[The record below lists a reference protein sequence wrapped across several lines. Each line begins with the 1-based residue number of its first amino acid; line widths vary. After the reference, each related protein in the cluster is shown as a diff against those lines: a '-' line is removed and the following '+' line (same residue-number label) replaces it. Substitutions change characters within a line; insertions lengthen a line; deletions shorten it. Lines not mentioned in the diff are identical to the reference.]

1 MNSQLRRVLRALAR
15 RGLHV
20 EREGTTVRVRLHH
33 PDSLS
38 ADVLLP
44 EDHPLDGKALHQLAR
59 FAATMHPEGGQ
70 VIRACATPD
79 FHAGSHVPVGCVL
92 ATSPDIVVPQAIGT
106 DINCGMRLH
115 VVDLDI
121 DTLLARR
128 EEWLE
133 PLRSDLLLGT
143 RDLPMSTRDVRA
155 IFRSGALGWLESTRR
170 RPLGMLARTDL
181 SQLESELERSFE
193 LGSFDGDERYAPGD
207 MLDDARDVIRDCFM
221 GTIGGGNHFVEIQV
235 VESILDRRWAYAWG
249 VKLGQVTAM
258 VHSGSRRVG
267 VVIGGSWMQAARD
280 RWPRDKPYP
289 DNGIFALHG
298 DDADT
303 YMRALHT
310 AANYASVNRLL
321 LAELVRHR
329 LRACFGGALE
339 MPLVFDVPHNIVLRE
354 HGVLVHRKGATPAHV
369 GQPVLIPGSMGHP
382 SYLLA
387 GLGNP
392 KWLHSASHGAGRRLS
407 RGAMRRVPKD
417 ELGLSSVECITL
429 HEERLVQEAPGAYK
443 DIDAIVRVQTDAGLA
458 TPVAR
463 MRPVLTFKA

>member
-20 EREGTTVRVRLHH
+20 EREGTVRVRLHH
-33 PDSLS
+33 PESLS

-44 EDHPLDGKALHQLAR
+44 EDHPLDGKALQQLAR
-59 FAATMHPEGGQ
+59 FAATTYPEGGQ

-79 FHAGSHVPVGCVL
+79 VHAGSHVPVGCVL

-155 IFRSGALGWLESTRR
+155 LFRSGALGWLDSTRR

-249 VKLGQVTAM
+249 SSLVRLP
-258 VHSGSRRVG
+258 
-267 VVIGGSWMQAARD
+267 
-280 RWPRDKPYP
+280 RWC
-289 DNGIFALHG
+289 
-298 DDADT
+298 
-303 YMRALHT
+303 T
-310 AANYASVNRLL
+310 AA
-321 LAELVRHR
+321 
-329 LRACFGGALE
+329 
-339 MPLVFDVPHNIVLRE
+339 
-354 HGVLVHRKGATPAHV
+354 HV
-369 GQPVLIPGSMGHP
+369 V
-382 SYLLA
+382 
-387 GLGNP
+387 
-392 KWLHSASHGAGRRLS
+392 W
-407 RGAMRRVPKD
+407 VW
-417 ELGLSSVECITL
+417 
-429 HEERLVQEAPGAYK
+429 
-443 DIDAIVRVQTDAGLA
+443 
-458 TPVAR
+458 
-463 MRPVLTFKA
+463 